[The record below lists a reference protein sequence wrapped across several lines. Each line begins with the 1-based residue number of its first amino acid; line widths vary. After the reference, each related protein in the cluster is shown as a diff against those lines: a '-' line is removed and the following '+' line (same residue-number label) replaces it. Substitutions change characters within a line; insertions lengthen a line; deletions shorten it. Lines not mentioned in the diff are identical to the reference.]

1 MDNPSIAFKER
12 VIPIPRR
19 ESCQEENTQ
28 HFQLPIRSREGRGR
42 ICSTERSRDLVG
54 QRQRAAGVLCL
65 SQSRNPAPGQSFAHD
80 SLRFQ
85 LQLPQMTEANPVRQR
100 THACAPLLRLAP
112 GAHRN
117 GKRKFNLVRSHC
129 RTLVIAVLTAGVNR
143 SPCRFRQPRKLFVAR
158 ERDRAFVIRSPTAT
172 LMAGMNAKKT
182 PVTDA
187 REGAG
192 GEPAEKR
199 CHRTIRITPH

>member
-1 MDNPSIAFKER
+1 MVHRFQRTLCSYALAG
-12 VIPIPRR
+12 VLPRINIHR
-19 ESCQEENTQ
+19 
-28 HFQLPIRSREGRGR
+28 FPPLIRSSEGRGR

-65 SQSRNPAPGQSFAHD
+65 SQSCNPAPGRSFAHD
-80 SLRFQ
+80 SLRLQ
-85 LQLPQMTEANPVRQR
+85 LQLSQMTEANPVRQR
-100 THACAPLLRLAP
+100 NQACAPILRLAP

-117 GKRKFNLVRSHC
+117 GKREFNLVRSHC
-129 RTLVIAVLTAGVNR
+129 RTRVIAMLTAVVNR
-143 SPCRFRQPRKLFVAR
+143 SMRHFRQPRILFLVR
-158 ERDRAFVIRSPTAT
+158 ERDRAFVIRSPTAAH
-172 LMAGMNAKKT
+172 LAGMNAKKN

-187 REGAG
+187 KEGAG